1 MYHCDECYIMGC
13 ENIPKGFFPITRP
26 CEGPSGS
33 RADDATTALPTGS
46 SVNDGGVGCS
56 SMSRAD
62 RQWNNWDGGATA
74 SMGKC
79 KSAGSLNN
87 RGPPH
92 DPRRKTLTRTYEFTL
107 TTTLTQAIRRA
118 PRYQT
123 ERRETRQI
131 AARPALR
138 TGCAETRQQRDQGG
152 KNREAK

>member
-1 MYHCDECYIMGC
+1 
-13 ENIPKGFFPITRP
+13 
-26 CEGPSGS
+26 
-33 RADDATTALPTGS
+33 
-46 SVNDGGVGCS
+46 
-56 SMSRAD
+56 MSRAD

-87 RGPPH
+87 RGPRH

-123 ERRETRQI
+123 ERCETRQI

-152 KNREAK
+152 KTGRLNEGEKGEGTKINPKNKSKSREKRLNPGDKMERLA